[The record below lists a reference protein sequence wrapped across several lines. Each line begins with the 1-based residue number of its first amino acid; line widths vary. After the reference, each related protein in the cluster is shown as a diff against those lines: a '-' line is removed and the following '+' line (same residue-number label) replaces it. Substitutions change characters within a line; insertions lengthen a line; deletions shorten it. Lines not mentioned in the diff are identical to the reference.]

1 MARKKRAERFTKRL
15 AAEFTGAGET
25 YRGFVSNISETGLFI
40 RTSRIFKEGSPLD
53 ITITLPDGESTSV
66 KGIVRRAVTRELGHS
81 AKNGMGIEVTHM
93 DDNYFGFLCGFGAF
107 AGVASEGR
115 APGGESRREGGS
127 WAVVLRCP
135 ACAAGNRL
143 PAGGASPGTRC
154 VKCDAPLSAGEEG
167 GPEVEPLGGEVVI
180 ILCRACGLRNRVR
193 PGEVHLEPRC
203 GGCRE
208 PLPTG

>member
-15 AAEFTGAGET
+15 SAEFTGAGET
-25 YRGFVSNISETGLFI
+25 YRGFVSNISETGLFV

-53 ITITLPDGESTSV
+53 INITLPDGGVSSV
-66 KGIVRRAVTRELGHS
+66 KGVVRRAVTRELGHS
-81 AKNGMGIEVTHM
+81 AKNGMGIEITHV

-107 AGVASEGR
+107 EGAAAEGA
-115 APGGESRREGGS
+115 APGEGDRREGGP

-143 PAGGASPGTRC
+143 PDGGASRETRC
-154 VKCDAPLSAGEEG
+154 VKCDAPISEGEEDE
-167 GPEVEPLGGEVVI
+167 PEREVIVV
-180 ILCRACGLRNRVR
+180 LCPACGLRNRVR
-193 PGEVHLEPRC
+193 PGELHLGPRC